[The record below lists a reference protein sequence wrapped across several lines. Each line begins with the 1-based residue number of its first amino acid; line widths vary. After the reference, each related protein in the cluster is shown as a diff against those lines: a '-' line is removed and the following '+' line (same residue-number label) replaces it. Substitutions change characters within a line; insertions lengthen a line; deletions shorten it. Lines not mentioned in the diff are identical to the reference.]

1 MLPRYRCAL
10 RKENRLAIRSTGPQ
24 DSVSAVARPPVRRR
38 RETRRNTSTGRTL
51 ALEYAIPIRE
61 RGGILNGIQQLRKD
75 LGEAIGRPLTVR
87 DFAKLCGL
95 PPESGGGT
103 ILEWENGYEPI
114 GPVAAL
120 LSLLAV
126 ASDHY
131 PIDEEIIS
139 ESDVAVYRAMMRAG
153 IIRRIG

>member
-1 MLPRYRCAL
+1 M
-10 RKENRLAIRSTGPQ
+10 TG
-24 DSVSAVARPPVRRR
+24 A
-38 RETRRNTSTGRTL
+38 GL
-51 ALEYAIPIRE
+51 K
-61 RGGILNGIQQLRKD
+61 QLRKD
-75 LGEAIGRPLTVR
+75 LGEAVGRPLSVN

-103 ILEWENGYEPI
+103 ILEWENGFGPN

-126 ASDHY
+126 GSDHY

-139 ESDVAVYRAMMRAG
+139 ESDAAFYRAMMRAG
-153 IIRRIG
+153 IIRRLG

>member
-1 MLPRYRCAL
+1 MRRAYAQNSGFPASQPAGLGVRDSPAL
-10 RKENRLAIRSTGPQ
+10 KSGDGVGSAQHRRGDISIKICDI
-24 DSVSAVARPPVRRR
+24 DSG
-38 RETRRNTSTGRTL
+38 TRRHFNGMTGAQL
-51 ALEYAIPIRE
+51 K
-61 RGGILNGIQQLRKD
+61 QLRKD
-75 LGEAIGRPLTVR
+75 LGEAIGRPLSVK

-103 ILEWENGYEPI
+103 ILEWENGYGPI

-139 ESDVAVYRAMMRAG
+139 ESDAAFYRAMMRAG
-153 IIRRIG
+153 IIRRIS

>member
-1 MLPRYRCAL
+1 M
-10 RKENRLAIRSTGPQ
+10 TG
-24 DSVSAVARPPVRRR
+24 A
-38 RETRRNTSTGRTL
+38 
-51 ALEYAIPIRE
+51 
-61 RGGILNGIQQLRKD
+61 QLRQLRED
-75 LGEAIGRPLTVR
+75 LSEAIGRPLSVN

-103 ILEWENGYEPI
+103 ILEWENGYGPI

-139 ESDVAVYRAMMRAG
+139 ESDAAFYRAMMRAG

>member
-1 MLPRYRCAL
+1 M
-10 RKENRLAIRSTGPQ
+10 TG
-24 DSVSAVARPPVRRR
+24 A
-38 RETRRNTSTGRTL
+38 
-51 ALEYAIPIRE
+51 
-61 RGGILNGIQQLRKD
+61 QLRQLRED
-75 LGEAIGRPLTVR
+75 LSEAIGRPLSVN

-95 PPESGGGT
+95 QPESGGGT
-103 ILEWENGYEPI
+103 ILEWENGYGPI

-131 PIDEEIIS
+131 TTDEEIIS
-139 ESDVAVYRAMMRAG
+139 ESDAAFYRAMMRAG